1 MTLRR
6 AWLLTACLLYLLL
19 AGYQLGLPG
28 LHYDEAREAGVNALE
43 ILTGAPVTA
52 FRGAG
57 ITVGGRTFPLM
68 VQDYIGALNVYLA
81 LPLLALT
88 GIGVPNLRALP
99 LLTGLAALLALE
111 RALAAWVAYRRTGF
125 RCDAASAPRTPP
137 ISVAGLAAVTI
148 LAASPSFVFWARQ
161 GIFVTNLMLPL
172 TFAAI
177 WQALRWLHTGR
188 ARHLLWA
195 AFAAGLALYAKLL
208 ALWALAPLAVLVG
221 GWWLWQRRPHPNPP
235 QTGEGTAPHPK
246 DGTAPPPSGGRL
258 GGGAVDTAP

>member
-81 LPLLALT
+81 LPALALS
-88 GIGVPNLRALP
+88 GIGVPNLRVQSV
-99 LLTGLAALLALE
+99 LTGWLALLFL
-111 RALAAWVAYRRTGF
+111 ALAVEEWLRREGKPEP
-125 RCDAASAPRTPP
+125 RWRRGSPIAAPASAVMLHPR
-137 ISVAGLAAVTI
+137 
-148 LAASPSFVFWARQ
+148 
-161 GIFVTNLMLPL
+161 
-172 TFAAI
+172 
-177 WQALRWLHTGR
+177 R
-188 ARHLLWA
+188 ARHRS
-195 AFAAGLALYAKLL
+195 
-208 ALWALAPLAVLVG
+208 PSPD
-221 GWWLWQRRPHPNPP
+221 WWP
-235 QTGEGTAPHPK
+235 
-246 DGTAPPPSGGRL
+246 
-258 GGGAVDTAP
+258 